1 MKKSKLLLA
10 SGIIG
15 TLYLIYLIS
24 YFSGG
29 VVSTNGAEAIGA
41 GIAAALVTPHM
52 VCVGVA
58 VIFNWLGWA
67 LKARWAALVA
77 GIMYAVSIVC
87 MFMYAMFVVLEMIF
101 CFASL
106 RSEQGAAHPCAALQL
121 SPRTRRKD
129 TDAKRVYLSGG
140 SDNRIPNLS

>member
-29 VVSTNGAEAIGA
+29 VVSTDGAEAIGA

-87 MFMYAMFVVLEMIF
+87 MFMYAMFVVLEMSF
-101 CFASL
+101 CFVAF
-106 RSEQGAAHPCAALQL
+106 AKMKH
-121 SPRTRRKD
+121 K
-129 TDAKRVYLSGG
+129 TDDSNKTPVE
-140 SDNRIPNLS
+140 

>member
-24 YFSGG
+24 YFTSGIT
-29 VVSTNGAEAIGA
+29 SADGAEALGA
-41 GIAAALVTPHM
+41 GIATALVMPHM
-52 VCVGVA
+52 VCVGIA

-77 GIMYAVSIVC
+77 GILYAVSMLC
-87 MFMYAMFVVLEMIF
+87 MFIYAMFVLLEMIF
-101 CFASL
+101 CFVAF
-106 RSEQGAAHPCAALQL
+106 
-121 SPRTRRKD
+121 
-129 TDAKRVYLSGG
+129 AKMKHTTE
-140 SDNRIPNLS
+140 NIPTTSVE